1 MGREAAH
8 RRASAYITDGD
19 PALGLELL
27 DERGDLGFRAAVHED
42 RVPAR
47 RQLVRRR
54 VAQPRRGARHERR
67 PRRCHHREGRQ
78 HVCNGRLTCNR
89 LIWL

>member
-54 VAQPRRGARHERR
+54 VRSMSHVVRSM
-67 PRRCHHREGRQ
+67 RCKPNQ
-78 HVCNGRLTCNR
+78 TPCSYM
-89 LIWL
+89 